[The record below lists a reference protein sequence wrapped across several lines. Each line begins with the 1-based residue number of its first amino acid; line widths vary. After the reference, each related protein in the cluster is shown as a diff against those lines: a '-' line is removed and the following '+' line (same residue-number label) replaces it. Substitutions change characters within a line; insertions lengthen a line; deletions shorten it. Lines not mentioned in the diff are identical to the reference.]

1 VSVNYARLRGA
12 RGIRGGRGSD
22 YLDGP
27 GLACLVSAPLGR
39 AHDVT
44 FQVGTGRTAHWG
56 CPWSRQLST
65 RAKEAQCR
73 VLVYAAFAI
82 GHVGGF
88 LDCAHIRLLLKEIRD
103 SARIGPARVQCP
115 FQGRALY
122 EASCGVSPVLPR
134 APDPAASLGVR
145 RWHGPG
151 PLAFPPGEGPCAARG
166 RSIFALSACPGQPGQ
181 AARRWPF
188 KPKPTY
194 APHYTTT
201 VL

>member
-1 VSVNYARLRGA
+1 MCLFMLHLRS
-12 RGIRGGRGSD
+12 GI
-22 YLDGP
+22 
-27 GLACLVSAPLGR
+27 
-39 AHDVT
+39 
-44 FQVGTGRTAHWG
+44 
-56 CPWSRQLST
+56 
-65 RAKEAQCR
+65 
-73 VLVYAAFAI
+73 
-82 GHVGGF
+82 GGF
-88 LDCAHIRLLLKEIRD
+88 RDCGHIRLLLKEIRD

-115 FQGRALY
+115 LQGRALY

-166 RSIFALSACPGQPGQ
+166 RSIFALYACPGQPGQ

-188 KPKPTY
+188 KRSPHVL
-194 APHYTTT
+194 PHYTTT